1 MSVHARFVERLR
13 HSTQSGFL
21 RSVLLLVGGTAAA
34 QVIWFAATPL
44 LTRLY
49 TAADFSVFGAF
60 VALMSMLS
68 IIACFGYDNAIVV
81 PERDEDGASVL
92 VLSLLLAACVAA
104 ATALGLV
111 ATNWIPPVVAE
122 RLLGDLAPFMWAL
135 APIVLLAGAFSALQF
150 WASRSKQFAR
160 VARVR
165 VAQAAAGVGTQ
176 MGAGLAGVSP
186 LGLIAGQGVN
196 FLLGAGLL
204 GGRALGELRITA
216 ASVRLGSLR
225 TVAWRYRNFAL
236 MTTPALLANSAAVQV
251 PVLVVAGAGRTAEAG
266 FLFLAMRVMQA
277 PLATIG
283 AAVSQVYYTEAP
295 QAWRDGRL
303 PQLTHNVLRRLAQV
317 GLGPLLFAGIVGQPA
332 FAIVFGQGWGRAGE
346 IVAWMIPWLALQF
359 LASPIS
365 MLLYALE
372 RQRTDLWLQ
381 LFGMAVRIGPVLA
394 AATFAPQW
402 LPEVFALT
410 GAVFYAVYLLV
421 LRRVVGLSWRSLG
434 HAIASARWLV
444 LAWCVLGVA
453 VLAVLRAGGWADT

>member
-1 MSVHARFVERLR
+1 MSVLARVAERLR
-13 HSTQSGFL
+13 HATQAGFL
-21 RSVLLLVGGTAAA
+21 RSVAMLVGGTAAA
-34 QVIWFAATPL
+34 QLIWFAATPL

-68 IIACFGYDNAIVV
+68 IIACLGYDNAVVV
-81 PERDEDGASVL
+81 PERDEDAAAVL

-104 ATALGLV
+104 ATALAWL
-111 ATNWIPPVVAE
+111 ALAWLSPAAAE
-122 RLLGDLAPFMWAL
+122 RLFGDLAPHAWTL
-135 APIVLLAGAFSALQF
+135 APVVLLAAAFSAVQF
-150 WASRSKQFAR
+150 WASRRKQFTS

-165 VAQAAAGVGTQ
+165 VVQAAAGVGTQ
-176 MGAGLAGVSP
+176 VGAGLAGMSS

-204 GGRALGELRITA
+204 GGRVLGELRASA

-225 TVAWRYRNFAL
+225 SVAWRYRDFAL

-251 PVLVVAGAGRTAEAG
+251 PVLVVAGAGRAAEAG

-303 PQLTHNVLRRLAQV
+303 PQLTHDVLRRLSQV
-317 GLGPLLFAGIVGQPA
+317 GLGPLLFGGIVGQPA
-332 FAIVFGQGWGRAGE
+332 FEIVFGDGWGRAGE
-346 IVAWMIPWLALQF
+346 IVAWMVPWLALQF

-381 LFGMAVRIGPVLA
+381 LFGMVVRIGPVLA
-394 AATFAPQW
+394 TAALAPKW
-402 LPEVFALT
+402 LPEVFAVT

-421 LRRVVGLSWRSLG
+421 LRHVVGLPWRALG
-434 HAIASARWLV
+434 HAIASARWPV
-444 LAWCVLGVA
+444 LAWCALGVA
-453 VLAVLRAGGWADT
+453 VLALLRALGWASA